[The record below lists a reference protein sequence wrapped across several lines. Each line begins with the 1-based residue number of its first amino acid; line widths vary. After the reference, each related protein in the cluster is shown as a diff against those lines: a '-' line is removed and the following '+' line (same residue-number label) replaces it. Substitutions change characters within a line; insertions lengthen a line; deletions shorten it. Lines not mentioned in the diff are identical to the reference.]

1 MSTSTTY
8 KTKEPAE
15 QASSEMESSS
25 RQLVRSEGPKRKKK
39 TEFDEERK
47 RPIYPWSDSF
57 KDWFK
62 HGILKN
68 YTDEQVESKL
78 LSHLPFYP
86 VSDGKRVAK
95 IIDTKLDDGNYI
107 HEFCIENVECE
118 NSDSNEGNEEGV
130 LSKLGLGKSIT
141 PPEVTD
147 VVLVHG
153 YAASLGLF
161 IDNFDSLSSIPGVKI
176 HAIDLLGFGFSSR
189 PKFPKLPNNTKE
201 DVYKV
206 EDWFIDS
213 MEEWR
218 IKRNIN
224 RFILIGHSF
233 GGYLSCAYAM
243 KYNRKLIDASSK
255 AHNLIDKMI
264 LVSPVGVERSKYSLI
279 KNDTDLETRLEN
291 QSESQVPLTR
301 ELTADQESIVQG
313 TDTQPK
319 VGDDDENARGQ
330 RLFHHLWRHHYSPFG
345 IVRNIGPMRSKFIS
359 RWTTHRFAHVYYQ
372 NPEHFFNVHNYIYR
386 IFNGAGSGEYAITR
400 VLDVGAMA
408 RLPLIDRVPQKVVD
422 MKLPTL
428 WLYGD
433 KDWMNDEAGQE
444 ITAEINQL
452 AKKTSPPIDSL
463 AQFGYITNAGHHLY
477 LDNPPDFAK
486 VVFKFLGFR
495 K

>member
-8 KTKEPAE
+8 KTEEPAE

-107 HEFCIENVECE
+107 HEFCIENVECD

-130 LSKLGLGKSIT
+130 LSKLGLGKSLT

-153 YAASLGLF
+153 
-161 IDNFDSLSSIPGVKI
+161 
-176 HAIDLLGFGFSSR
+176 SR

-201 DVYKV
+201 DIYKV

-255 AHNLIDKMI
+255 AQNLIDKMI
-264 LVSPVGVERSKYSLI
+264 LGLKERVLFKELI
-279 KNDTDLETRLEN
+279 PNQKLRMMMKILEEEN
-291 QSESQVPLTR
+291 SYIIYGDITILHSE
-301 ELTADQESIVQG
+301 
-313 TDTQPK
+313 
-319 VGDDDENARGQ
+319 
-330 RLFHHLWRHHYSPFG
+330 LF
-345 IVRNIGPMRSKFIS
+345 VIS
-359 RWTTHRFAHVYYQ
+359 AQ
-372 NPEHFFNVHNYIYR
+372 
-386 IFNGAGSGEYAITR
+386 IFNGAGS
-400 VLDVGAMA
+400 DVGAMA

-452 AKKTSPPIDSL
+452 AKKTSPPINSL

-495 K
+495 NKFLYVS